1 MKVRHLDV
9 FQGRRG
15 GFVCETPD
23 ITDAVMPR
31 STHGCEPL
39 DNTCYFWIAGRLRNH
54 LLGHVVKRYREL
66 PDVS

>member
-1 MKVRHLDV
+1 
-9 FQGRRG
+9 
-15 GFVCETPD
+15 
-23 ITDAVMPR
+23 MPR